1 MPSKSCCSFK
11 CLCKKTWKS
20 HTYFLKRCHSAHIL
34 FYKYANLFRICF
46 ILSGNAKVFLV
57 QTCLRSNQGL
67 RCNKMSWNSFTL
79 LLLQLLLW
87 NTLWVCTRV
96 APADPSA
103 AKSVHVC
110 VSLIYQCVNEF
121 AVVLTQKMSAES
133 VCRHSCTLSCKNVIV
148 CRPDCLQGLR
158 LLNGCRPRCILGVF
172 TPVVKSTCD
181 QT

>member
-1 MPSKSCCSFK
+1 MEKSLIFSRDVTQLIFCLINMQIFSKSALFYQVMQKFSWSGRAWDQIRVHGAIKWVKIVSPFCFCSF
-11 CLCKKTWKS
+11 CTES
-20 HTYFLKRCHSAHIL
+20 ESAH
-34 FYKYANLFRICF
+34 
-46 ILSGNAKVFLV
+46 
-57 QTCLRSNQGL
+57 
-67 RCNKMSWNSFTL
+67 
-79 LLLQLLLW
+79 
-87 NTLWVCTRV
+87 V

-103 AKSVHVC
+103 AKSVRVC

-121 AVVLTQKMSAES
+121 AVVRTQKMSAES